1 MFSFRPVGCE
11 ERPVG
16 QPGAL
21 QPAAGVRQH
30 VRQLVWLH
38 ASGPLPVSPGPRALQ
53 GPSVRPAQEVQRPGE
68 GLKKKKRWPG
78 MYRNCRKSS
87 VDGPIVPPSGR
98 QKWTN
103 RWRAR
108 TVGRCGMLEMCQ
120 WRPFVTRTIIRRTLE
135 FENEEKNWPLTR
147 SEGGF

>member
-1 MFSFRPVGCE
+1 MFSFRPSGCE

-68 GLKKKKRWPG
+68 GLKKKKKLWPG
-78 MYRNCRKSS
+78 MYKNCRKKQRRRADSPALWTAKMDQWLAGEDS
-87 VDGPIVPPSGR
+87 GTVWDVGNVPVEAVCHRDNHQTDPR
-98 QKWTN
+98 
-103 RWRAR
+103 
-108 TVGRCGMLEMCQ
+108 V
-120 WRPFVTRTIIRRTLE
+120 
-135 FENEEKNWPLTR
+135 
-147 SEGGF
+147 

>member
-1 MFSFRPVGCE
+1 MFSFRPSGCE

-68 GLKKKKRWPG
+68 GLKKKKKTVA
-78 MYRNCRKSS
+78 RNVQKLPEKQRRRADRPALWTAKMDQSLAGEDS
-87 VDGPIVPPSGR
+87 GTVWDVGNVPVEAVCHTDNHQTDPR
-98 QKWTN
+98 
-103 RWRAR
+103 
-108 TVGRCGMLEMCQ
+108 V
-120 WRPFVTRTIIRRTLE
+120 
-135 FENEEKNWPLTR
+135 
-147 SEGGF
+147 